1 MSTRTRFVS
10 ITSIDPIRE
19 AVASNDDALVDIVMN
34 RYTNQLRKE
43 YDDEE
48 EIDNDE
54 LEEFREYVE
63 SMILC
68 PSPPKKEPGCWNYV
82 IELLAKHFKLKPDDK
97 LPFNEEDWKH
107 YPVWESYRTLVAAH
121 ITPESDKSLKY
132 MENGRPLKGSRIDHD
147 GCVFGWLAPNEVKE
161 LYRSLSRLDEA
172 VVTDEDLL
180 DFHDGLVKSLK
191 IISDRNSVLFMAAH

>member
-1 MSTRTRFVS
+1 MSTRTHFVS

-19 AVASNDDALVDIVMN
+19 AVASNDDALVDAVMTQ
-34 RYTNQLRKE
+34 YTNQLRKE

-68 PSPPKKEPGCWNYV
+68 PSPPEKEPGCWNYV

-97 LPFNEEDWKH
+97 LPFNDDWKH
-107 YPVWESYRTLVAAH
+107 YHVWEAYRALVAAH

-132 MENGRPLKGSRIDHD
+132 LENGRPLKGSRIDHD
-147 GCVFGWLAPNEVKE
+147 GCVFGWLAPDEVKE
-161 LYRSLSRLDEA
+161 LYRSLSQLDKA
-172 VVTDEDLL
+172 VITDEDLL
-180 DFHDGLVKSLK
+180 EFHDGLVKSLK
-191 IISDRNSVLFMAAH
+191 IISKRNAVLLMAAH